1 MIANIKKRRGLEY
14 RENAMSKLIIKNV
27 GAINSVEFD
36 VNRINVFMGP
46 QSSGK
51 STISK
56 ILCHCQWVEKSCF
69 LNKQELEFYQKPGV
83 FFDSLV
89 EYHKLE
95 GYFKRNASIKYVGD
109 YLTIAYT
116 HSSKRITIKLQ
127 DKVAYAYPKISYIP
141 SERNFV
147 AGVSNFGKYNE
158 GNNVIL
164 YFGYDWSEA
173 KRDIS
178 RLDISRLLKREM
190 VYENLNDQDYVFDNG
205 SRIQL
210 VNASSGVQSILPLYQ
225 TVLYMLSNVYGKTRT
240 LSPSKEFAQKQLYAA
255 WSSLSGMAKGA
266 ENKWKDDE
274 RHILLT
280 VFNSL
285 KRPEVK
291 AVDKLSGL
299 TSEELAENVSKA
311 FVLLNKLFDYHFT
324 QLFIE
329 EPEQNLFPDTQQE
342 FVYWLIENL
351 SKNGRKHAVVLTT
364 HSPYVLF
371 ALNNCMMGGL
381 VKGNIPQ
388 DRIKNFPS
396 HTAWIDPQA
405 VSIFEIEDGGIR
417 RIQDKDG
424 IIEDNYLN
432 KAYKRNS
439 EEYLSLLNYYEDE
452 E

>member
-1 MIANIKKRRGLEY
+1 
-14 RENAMSKLIIKNV
+14 MSRLSIKNI
-27 GAINSVEFD
+27 GAIKAIEFD

-69 LNKQELEFYQKPGV
+69 LNGQELEYYRKPGV
-83 FFDSLV
+83 FFNSLV

-95 GYFKRNASIKYVGD
+95 GYFNRNASIKYVGD
-109 YLTIAYT
+109 YLTLTYT

-127 DKVAYAYPKISYIP
+127 DKAAYAYPKISYIP

-147 AGVSNFGKYNE
+147 AGVSNFSKYNE
-158 GNNVIL
+158 GNNVI
-164 YFGYDWSEA
+164 F
-173 KRDIS
+173 
-178 RLDISRLLKREM
+178 
-190 VYENLNDQDYVFDNG
+190 YENLNDQDYIFDHG
-205 SRIQL
+205 SKIQL

-225 TVLYMLSNVYGKTRT
+225 TILYMLSNVYKKTRT

-255 WSSLSGMAKGA
+255 WTSLYGVIKGQK
-266 ENKWKDDE
+266 NRLYDDAQ
-274 RHILLT
+274 HILLT

-285 KRPEVK
+285 GQPEVK
-291 AVDKLSGL
+291 AVDKLSEL
-299 TSEELAENVSKA
+299 TPEELEKNVSEA
-311 FVLLNKLFDYHFT
+311 SVLLNKLFDYHFT

-329 EPEQNLFPDTQQE
+329 EPEQNLFPDTQQK

-351 SKNGRKHAVVLTT
+351 SKNGHKHAMVLTT
-364 HSPYVLF
+364 HSPYILF

-381 VKGNIPQ
+381 VKKDIPQ
-388 DRIKNFPS
+388 DKAEYFPS
-396 HTAWIDPQA
+396 HAAWIEPQL
-405 VSIFEIEDGGIR
+405 VSVFEIEDGSIR

-432 KAYKRNS
+432 KAYKKNS

>member
-1 MIANIKKRRGLEY
+1 
-14 RENAMSKLIIKNV
+14 MSKLIIKNI
-27 GAINSVEFD
+27 GAIKNVEFE

-69 LNKQELEFYQKPGV
+69 LNSQELNKYQKPGV

-89 EYHKLE
+89 EYHKLD
-95 GYFKRNASIKYVGD
+95 GYFNNNASIKYIGN
-109 YLTIAYT
+109 YLSLTYT

-127 DKVAYAYPKISYIP
+127 DNTKYLYPKISYIP

-173 KRDIS
+173 KRDINK
-178 RLDISRLLKREM
+178 LDISKLLSRK
-190 VYENLNDQDYVFDNG
+190 VIYENLNDQDYIYDHG
-205 SRIQL
+205 AKIQL

-225 TVLYMLSNVYGKTRT
+225 TVLYMLANVYKKART
-240 LSPSKEFAQKQLYAA
+240 LSPSKEFAKKQLYAV
-255 WSSLSGMAKGA
+255 WPTLYGLSQRLDKG
-266 ENKWKDDE
+266 NGQYKDA
-274 RHILLT
+274 RRILLT
-280 VFNSL
+280 IFKSL
-285 KRPEVK
+285 EHPAVK
-291 AVDKLSGL
+291 AVNRLSNL
-299 TSEELAENVSKA
+299 TSDELKQNISEASI
-311 FVLLNKLFDYHFT
+311 LLDSLFDYHFT

-342 FVYWLIENL
+342 FVYWLLGNL
-351 SKNGRKHAVVLTT
+351 SNNERNHAMVLTT

-381 VKGNIPQ
+381 VKKNIPQ
-388 DRIKNFPS
+388 DKVAAFPS
-396 HTAWIDPQA
+396 CSAWIHPKM
-405 VSIFEIEDGGIR
+405 VSVFEIEDGGIR
-417 RIQDKDG
+417 CIQDEDG

-432 KAYKRNS
+432 KAYKKNA
-439 EEYLSLLNYYEDE
+439 EEYLSLLNYYDDE
-452 E
+452 A

>member
-1 MIANIKKRRGLEY
+1 MTYNV
-14 RENAMSKLIIKNV
+14 NAMSKLSIKNI
-27 GAINSVEFD
+27 GAIKNVEFD

-69 LNKQELEFYQKPGV
+69 LNKQELEYYQKPGV
-83 FFDSLV
+83 FFNSLV

-95 GYFKRNASIKYVGD
+95 GYFNRNASIKYVGD
-109 YLTIAYT
+109 YFTLTYT
-116 HSSKRITIKLQ
+116 HSSKRITIKLR
-127 DKVAYAYPKISYIP
+127 DKAAYAYPKISYIP

-147 AGVSNFGKYNE
+147 TGVSNFGKYNE

-173 KRDIS
+173 KRDIT
-178 RLDISRLLKREM
+178 RLDISQLLNREV
-190 VYENLNDQDYVFDNG
+190 VYENLNGQDYIFDHG
-205 SRIQL
+205 SKIQL

-225 TVLYMLSNVYGKTRT
+225 TILYMLSNVYTKART

-255 WSSLSGMAKGA
+255 WTSLSGMVKGKKNSLDNDA
-266 ENKWKDDE
+266 Q
-274 RHILLT
+274 HILLT

-285 KRPEVK
+285 KQPEVK
-291 AVDKLSGL
+291 AVDKLSKL
-299 TSEELAENVSKA
+299 TSEELDKNVSEA
-311 FVLLNKLFDYHFT
+311 SALLNKLFDYHFT

-351 SKNGRKHAVVLTT
+351 SKNERKHAVVLTT
-364 HSPYVLF
+364 HSPYILF

-381 VKGNIPQ
+381 VKNNIPL
-388 DRIKNFPS
+388 DEAENFPS
-396 HTAWIDPQA
+396 HAAWIEPHM
-405 VSIFEIEDGGIR
+405 VSVFEIEDGSIR